1 MMMMMMIVIKNAK
14 VRDEESGGFCVF
26 ESYVAQGS
34 LFVSPAV
41 PRDERMT
48 VKEISHGNGED
59 SLRLE
64 EL

>member
-1 MMMMMMIVIKNAK
+1 MIIIIIIKDVRAK
-14 VRDEESGGFCVF
+14 VRDEESGGFGVY

-34 LFVSPAV
+34 LFVSPTV

-48 VKEISHGNGED
+48 VEEISHGNGED